1 MNEIF
6 EWSAV
11 ALAARVRA
19 RAVSAVEVVQA
30 TLDRIAALNPRL
42 NAICTLA
49 ADQAFSAARDLDGRL
64 GRGDDGGALAGVP
77 VGIKDVIQT
86 GGIRTTYG
94 SPLFKDFVPD
104 SDAITVARLKQAG
117 AIVIG
122 KTNTPEFAAGAS
134 TFNALF
140 GATRNPWNPDYS
152 PGGSTGGGAA
162 GLASRMIWLAEGT
175 DLGGSLRVPAAFC
188 GVVGLRPTPGRVP
201 AVPVPVADDPWQ
213 VNGPMAR
220 SALDVAAMLDALSGF
235 SADYPLSVPSAPVFA
250 EVQAYD
256 VPGRRFGYCPDVARI
271 GVDPEIERLCQA
283 AVRDLE
289 HAGAIVEPIDLDLSP
304 GREAFLAMRGL
315 WVVGQQYERLDDLSV
330 FGVNVAN
337 NIRLGLGITVKDLA
351 RADHV
356 RGENWRRLSAILRT
370 HDALLT
376 PCVPV
381 EPFPADR
388 NYPTEIAGKPMST
401 YIDWIAPTFL
411 FSMMGVPAAS
421 VPAGL
426 SKAGLPVGLQ
436 IIGPRFHEGRVL
448 GVAHAVERLRPIG
461 RPALA
466 A

>member
-1 MNEIF
+1 MSEIF

-11 ALAARVRA
+11 ELAEKVRA
-19 RAVSAVEVVQA
+19 RAIGPVEVVE
-30 TLDRIAALNPRL
+30 AALRQIESVNPTL

-49 ADQAFSAARDLDGRL
+49 ADQARSAARDLDARL
-64 GRGDDGGALAGVP
+64 ARGEDGGALAGVP
-77 VGIKDVIQT
+77 LGIKDVIQT

-94 SPLFKDFVPD
+94 SPLFKDFVPER
-104 SDAITVARLKQAG
+104 DALTVARAKRVG

-134 TFNALF
+134 TFNAIF
-140 GATRNPWNPDYS
+140 GATRNPWNPDHS

-162 GLASRMIWLAEGT
+162 ALAARMIWLAEGT

-220 SALDVAAMLDALSGF
+220 SARDVAAMLDALSGF
-235 SADYPLSVPSAPVFA
+235 SPDHPLSVPSGPVSP
-250 EVQAYD
+250 EVETYD
-256 VPGRRFGYCPDVARI
+256 ARGRRYAYCSDVARI
-271 GVDPEIERLCQA
+271 GVDPQIDEICRG

-289 HAGAIVEPIDLDLSP
+289 QAGAIVEEVDLDLSP

-337 NIRLGLGITVKDLA
+337 NVRLGLATTVRDLA

-356 RGENWRRLSAILRT
+356 RGENWRRLSAVLKS

-381 EPFPADR
+381 EPFPADQ
-388 NYPTEIAGKPMST
+388 NYPTQIAGKPMAT

-411 FSMMGVPAAS
+411 VSMMGVPAAS

-426 SKAGLPVGLQ
+426 SRSGLPVGLQ
-436 IIGPRFHEGRVL
+436 IVGPRFQEGRVL
-448 GVAHAVERLRPIG
+448 GIAHAVERLRPIG
-461 RPALA
+461 RPPLA
-466 A
+466 G

>member
-6 EWSAV
+6 EWDAV
-11 ALAARVRA
+11 TLAERVRTW
-19 RAVSAVEVVQA
+19 AVSPVEVIEA
-30 TLDRIAALNPRL
+30 TLDRVAAINPTL

-49 ADQAFSAARDLDGRL
+49 ADEARAAAKDLEARI
-64 GRGDDGGALAGVP
+64 GRGEDGGSLAGVP

-94 SPLFKDFVPD
+94 SPLLKDFVPEA
-104 SDAITVARLKQAG
+104 DALSVARVKQAG

-134 TFNALF
+134 TFNAVF
-140 GATRNPWNPDYS
+140 GATRNPWNPNHS

-162 GLASRMIWLAEGT
+162 SLAARMIWLAEGT

-201 AVPVPVADDPWQ
+201 AMPVPVADDPWQ

-220 SALDVAAMLDALSGF
+220 NALDVAAMLDAQSGF
-235 SADYPLSVPSAPVFA
+235 SPDYALSVPSTPVFD
-250 EVQAYD
+250 EVKGYD
-256 VPGRRFGYCPDVARI
+256 VRGRRFAYCSDVAHI
-271 GVDPEIERLCQA
+271 GVDPEIDQLCQA
-283 AVRDLE
+283 AARDLE
-289 HAGAIVEPIDLDLSP
+289 KAGAIVETVELDLSP

-315 WVVGQQYERLDDLSV
+315 WVVGQQYQRLDDLSV

-337 NIRLGLGITVKDLA
+337 NIKLGLGTTVKDLA
-351 RADHV
+351 KADHV
-356 RGENWRRLSAILRT
+356 RGENWRRLSAILKSY
-370 HDALLT
+370 DALLT

-381 EPFPADR
+381 EPFQADQ
-388 NYPTEIAGKPMST
+388 NYPTEINGKPMST

-411 FSMMGVPAAS
+411 FSMMAVPAGC

-426 SKAGLPVGLQ
+426 SKSGLPVGLQ

-448 GVAHAVERLRPIG
+448 GIAHAVERLRPIG
-461 RPALA
+461 CPALA

>member
-6 EWSAV
+6 EWDAV
-11 ALAARVRA
+11 ALAEKVRA
-19 RAVSAVEVVQA
+19 RAVGPVEVVEA
-30 TLDRIAALNPRL
+30 TLSRVEALNPNL

-49 ADQAFSAARDLDGRL
+49 ADQALLAARELEARL
-64 GRGDDGGALAGVP
+64 ARGDDGGPLAGVP

-94 SPLFKDFVPD
+94 SPLFKDFVPHA
-104 SDAITVARLKQAG
+104 DAITVERVKRAG

-134 TFNALF
+134 TFNAVF
-140 GATRNPWNPDYS
+140 GATRNPWNPAYS

-162 GLASRMIWLAEGT
+162 ALAARMIWLAEGT

-201 AVPVPVADDPWQ
+201 AIPVPVADDIWQ

-220 SALDVAAMLDALSGF
+220 TARDVAAMLDALSGF
-235 SADYPLSVPSAPVFA
+235 SPDYPLSVPSTPVSQ
-250 EVQAYD
+250 EVEGYD
-256 VPGRRFGYCPDVARI
+256 VRGRRFAYCRDVAQI
-271 GVDPEIERLCQA
+271 GVDPEIDAICRA

-289 HAGAIVEPIDLDLSP
+289 GAGAIVEAIDLDLSP
-304 GREAFLAMRGL
+304 GREAFLAMRGM
-315 WVVGQQYERLDDLSV
+315 WVVGQQYERLDDLSA

-337 NIRLGLGITVKDLA
+337 NIRLGLATTVRDLA
-351 RADHV
+351 LADRV
-356 RGENWRRLSAILRT
+356 RSENWRRLSAVLT
-370 HDALLT
+370 SYEALLT

-381 EPFPADR
+381 EPFPADQ
-388 NYPTEIAGKPMST
+388 NFPTEIDGKPMAT

-411 FSMMGVPAAS
+411 FSMMGVPAGS

-426 SKAGLPVGLQ
+426 SESGLPVGLQ
-436 IIGPRFHEGRVL
+436 IVAPRFHEGRVL
-448 GVAHAVERLRPIG
+448 GIARAVETLRPIG
-461 RPALA
+461 RPALPA
-466 A
+466 

>member
-11 ALAARVRA
+11 ALAAQVRA
-19 RAVSAVEVVQA
+19 GAVSAVEVVQA

-49 ADQAFSAARDLDGRL
+49 ADQALSAARDLDGRL

-304 GREAFLAMRGL
+304 GLPGP
-315 WVVGQQYERLDDLSV
+315 
-330 FGVNVAN
+330 
-337 NIRLGLGITVKDLA
+337 ITFAA
-351 RADHV
+351 RT
-356 RGENWRRLSAILRT
+356 G
-370 HDALLT
+370 
-376 PCVPV
+376 
-381 EPFPADR
+381 
-388 NYPTEIAGKPMST
+388 
-401 YIDWIAPTFL
+401 
-411 FSMMGVPAAS
+411 AAS
-421 VPAGL
+421 AP
-426 SKAGLPVGLQ
+426 S
-436 IIGPRFHEGRVL
+436 
-448 GVAHAVERLRPIG
+448 
-461 RPALA
+461 
-466 A
+466 